1 MADPGPVKGGIIEP
15 HLFDI
20 RVIRRMV
27 FSDNEQPIALHFHFG
42 SSKQRRAKPVLV
54 GAGDGIQP
62 RRAQDVPG
70 GEGPSVII
78 GVFLMPERF
87 REE

>member
-1 MADPGPVKGGIIEP
+1 
-15 HLFDI
+15 
-20 RVIRRMV
+20 
-27 FSDNEQPIALHFHFG
+27 
-42 SSKQRRAKPVLV
+42 LV